1 MEVNAE
7 PTAEPTTGQGPEPTT
22 DPTPQGDGTDWKAEA
37 RKWERRA
44 KENAEKAKAYD
55 ETASKSRTLEERIA
69 AIEAERDGLAGEKAR
84 SELVAKVAREFGISA
99 DLVSMLSG
107 TDEQT
112 LAAQARELAAIA
124 KPRSSVVVPTD
135 GDAPAAVG
143 KPDAM
148 RGFVRSLMGSE

>member
-1 MEVNAE
+1 MENENTQQE
-7 PTAEPTTGQGPEPTT
+7 PTQEEPAQQE
-22 DPTPQGDGTDWKAEA
+22 PTPQGDGTDWKAEA

-148 RGFVRSLMGSE
+148 LGFVRSLMGSE